1 MKNPMLDQDF
11 LRQLD
16 LYPHKN
22 LWVKII
28 SLDKNDYPIEEI
40 SGKIISGNVSVDGTS
55 SVRRTCSLSMVTEQ
69 PSVNTMLWSV
79 KTKFK
84 LYVGVDNEID
94 SAFPWKSGVNYS
106 KNERVKYKNIF
117 YKSRHDDNHSIP
129 ENNAD
134 NWVEEYSDII
144 WFNEGIFIISTFS
157 CAKGIN
163 SFSINLQGKDKMTM
177 LNGELGGVIPAS
189 WDFGKETIN
198 KTDENGNTVYDS
210 TGYAITET
218 RQIPIKD
225 IILQAVHEFTQ
236 EPWENIIVEDL
247 DDYGIEL
254 LQYNGDTPFYYIIE
268 YGASG
273 VNDSRE
279 VVNMTMNGSMACQER
294 MDTWEEGERKEGQ
307 WENTTLDK
315 LERNGLCYEKLIEQ
329 LDPLG
334 AVTESS
340 SYLRAI
346 IRFAD
351 VPDKTYTIAKVT
363 NTNGLQVCGY
373 RVCDIVYPYDL
384 IASPGDSITSVLD
397 KLVDMLGNFE
407 YFYDVNGRFHFQ
419 KKRTYVD
426 VSYNNLIHEHNINEE
441 TFAESSNYV
450 SKYTYTFDNSV
461 LLSSI
466 QASPDLSNIKNDY
479 SLWGKRDS
487 SNGNN
492 TFPIHLRYAIDHKPE
507 WYRVIGY
514 GEKDEHGEYVN
525 SGQIYCTQSGWE
537 KYRKSVVQYGF
548 VDECRASYPPAFN
561 DRKSALYDW
570 WKLDDWG
577 NLFEILSGQKI
588 PDNLLM
594 GYKRYDH
601 SKTILDDTYLSYHIR
616 EFAVAVGCLCPVRD
630 EYLTDVIEFDR
641 SRDGKI
647 ITMGAHGKCTHTYKQ
662 LIDKEKAGTEVW
674 VYDPRIHNPS
684 LIREDSSSIWTAEIA
699 RLAVQKLSEEDVKKV
714 DWREIIFQM
723 ANDYRRHYREKDF
736 LDRVVKN
743 NYVLT
748 SSAPINEK
756 EQFVA
761 RKGQAYT
768 YAYYGYDSWYPK
780 GYTGYEKYYIDFEM
794 NTSQHVVAYWR
805 ELYNPDAKGQT
816 GYYDNVGTFHQG
828 KDTKTAH
835 TQFTYNEEGWNPDIL
850 NDPEKLNF
858 WFDFIDTTG
867 SLSQYGVNNIGLRS
881 KATNDDKIKSIYFRE
896 TPNVLFS
903 AVDKADINKQWMK
916 PGYCHVSIPPTL
928 SDLFTISTRGKSAF
942 DVLQDDLYNYTYPA
956 TSITLTSVPIYYLTP
971 NTLIYVNDKDTN
983 IVGEYILQKYS
994 IQLGLNSQMA
1004 ISAVETP
1011 RRIY

>member
-144 WFNEGIFIISTFS
+144 WFNEGIFVISTFS
-157 CAKGIN
+157 CVKGIN

-198 KTDENGNTVYDS
+198 KTDGNGNTVYDS

-225 IILQAVHEFTQ
+225 IVLQAVHEFTQ
-236 EPWENIIVEDL
+236 ESWENIIVEDL

-294 MDTWEEGERKEGQ
+294 MDTWEDGKRKEGQ

-407 YFYDVNGRFHFQ
+407 YFYDVDGRFHFQ
-419 KKRTYVD
+419 KKRTYTD
-426 VSYNNLIHEHNINEE
+426 VNYNNLIYEHNINEE

-537 KYRKSVVQYGF
+537 KYRKSVIQYGF
-548 VDECRASYPPAFN
+548 VDERRASYPPAFN
-561 DRKSALYDW
+561 DRKSAL
-570 WKLDDWG
+570 
-577 NLFEILSGQKI
+577 
-588 PDNLLM
+588 
-594 GYKRYDH
+594 
-601 SKTILDDTYLSYHIR
+601 
-616 EFAVAVGCLCPVRD
+616 
-630 EYLTDVIEFDR
+630 
-641 SRDGKI
+641 
-647 ITMGAHGKCTHTYKQ
+647 
-662 LIDKEKAGTEVW
+662 
-674 VYDPRIHNPS
+674 YDPRIHNPS
-684 LIREDSSSIWTAEIA
+684 LIREDSSSIWTAGIA

-850 NDPEKLNF
+850 DNPEKLNF

-903 AVDKADINKQWMK
+903 AIDKADVNKQWMK

-928 SDLFTISTRGKSAF
+928 NDLFTISTRGKSAF

>member
-144 WFNEGIFIISTFS
+144 WFNEGIFVISTFS
-157 CAKGIN
+157 CVKGIN

-198 KTDENGNTVYDS
+198 KTDGNGNTVYDS

-225 IILQAVHEFTQ
+225 IVLQAVHEFTQ
-236 EPWENIIVEDL
+236 ESWENIIVEDL

-294 MDTWEEGERKEGQ
+294 MDTWEDGKRKEGQ

-407 YFYDVNGRFHFQ
+407 YFYDVDGRFHFQ
-419 KKRTYVD
+419 KKRTYTD
-426 VSYNNLIHEHNINEE
+426 VNYNNLIYEHNINEE

-537 KYRKSVVQYGF
+537 KYRKSVIQYGF
-548 VDECRASYPPAFN
+548 VDERRASYPPAFN
-561 DRKSALYDW
+561 DRKSAL
-570 WKLDDWG
+570 
-577 NLFEILSGQKI
+577 
-588 PDNLLM
+588 
-594 GYKRYDH
+594 
-601 SKTILDDTYLSYHIR
+601 
-616 EFAVAVGCLCPVRD
+616 
-630 EYLTDVIEFDR
+630 
-641 SRDGKI
+641 
-647 ITMGAHGKCTHTYKQ
+647 
-662 LIDKEKAGTEVW
+662 
-674 VYDPRIHNPS
+674 YDPRIHNPS
-684 LIREDSSSIWTAEIA
+684 LIREDSSSIWTAGIA

-850 NDPEKLNF
+850 DNPEKLNF

-903 AVDKADINKQWMK
+903 AIDKADVNKQWMK
-916 PGYCHVSIPPTL
+916 PGYCHVTISPTL
-928 SDLFTISTRGKSAF
+928 NDLFTISTRGKSAF

>member
-144 WFNEGIFIISTFS
+144 WFNEGIFVISTFS

-198 KTDENGNTVYDS
+198 KADENGNTVYDS

-225 IILQAVHEFTQ
+225 IVLQAVHEFTQ

-294 MDTWEEGERKEGQ
+294 MDTWEDGKRKEGQ

-351 VPDKTYTIAKVT
+351 VPDKTYTIAKIT

-384 IASPGDSITSVLD
+384 IASPGDSVTSVLD

-407 YFYDVNGRFHFQ
+407 YFYDVDGRFHFQ
-419 KKRTYVD
+419 KKRTYTD

-466 QASPDLSNIKNDY
+466 QSSPDLSNIKNDY

-537 KYRKSVVQYGF
+537 KYRKSVIQYGF
-548 VDECRASYPPAFN
+548 VDERRASYPPAFN
-561 DRKSALYDW
+561 DRKSAL
-570 WKLDDWG
+570 
-577 NLFEILSGQKI
+577 
-588 PDNLLM
+588 
-594 GYKRYDH
+594 
-601 SKTILDDTYLSYHIR
+601 
-616 EFAVAVGCLCPVRD
+616 
-630 EYLTDVIEFDR
+630 
-641 SRDGKI
+641 
-647 ITMGAHGKCTHTYKQ
+647 
-662 LIDKEKAGTEVW
+662 
-674 VYDPRIHNPS
+674 YDPRIHNPS

-850 NDPEKLNF
+850 DNPEKLNF

-903 AVDKADINKQWMK
+903 AVDKADVNKRWMK

-928 SDLFTISTRGKSAF
+928 NDLFTISTRGKSAF

>member
-144 WFNEGIFIISTFS
+144 WFNEGIFVISTFS

-198 KTDENGNTVYDS
+198 KADENGNTVYDS

-225 IILQAVHEFTQ
+225 IVLQAVHEFTQ

-294 MDTWEEGERKEGQ
+294 MDTWEDGKRKEGQ

-351 VPDKTYTIAKVT
+351 VPDKTYTIAKIT

-384 IASPGDSITSVLD
+384 IASPGDSVTSVLD

-407 YFYDVNGRFHFQ
+407 YFYDVDGRFHFQ
-419 KKRTYVD
+419 KKRTYTD

-466 QASPDLSNIKNDY
+466 QSSPDLSNIKNDY

-537 KYRKSVVQYGF
+537 KYRKSVIQYGF
-548 VDECRASYPPAFN
+548 VDERRASYPPAFN
-561 DRKSALYDW
+561 DRKSAL
-570 WKLDDWG
+570 
-577 NLFEILSGQKI
+577 
-588 PDNLLM
+588 
-594 GYKRYDH
+594 
-601 SKTILDDTYLSYHIR
+601 
-616 EFAVAVGCLCPVRD
+616 
-630 EYLTDVIEFDR
+630 
-641 SRDGKI
+641 
-647 ITMGAHGKCTHTYKQ
+647 
-662 LIDKEKAGTEVW
+662 
-674 VYDPRIHNPS
+674 YDPRIHNPS

-850 NDPEKLNF
+850 DNPEKLNF

-903 AVDKADINKQWMK
+903 AVDKADVNKQWMK

-928 SDLFTISTRGKSAF
+928 NDLFTISTRGKSAF